1 MDEEGPRPASAENAS
16 NDPVSGATT
25 LVSSIGAD
33 SKASG
38 WVGLIANANSGVGAG
53 RDRVARLVQAL
64 KRKGLEAR
72 VAWSPADRRL
82 MVEQAEQSPSCR
94 CLVAV
99 GGDGTVSA
107 LINEKPR
114 VPICVLPAGTE
125 NLFARHFGL
134 SRHPEEAAETIALGR
149 AITLD
154 LGEADGQ
161 RFALMAGIGFDAEVV
176 TRHHLAR
183 IGHSQRVRPTS
194 RVAYVEPV
202 LRASFEYEFPTLT
215 VRVEDPEPPEVFS
228 GSIAF
233 VFNLP
238 SYALGLPIAP
248 TAREDDGLLDLV
260 VFRDPGPLAALHYLW
275 LIFRGLHLDRPGV
288 WHRRVRR
295 VSVSSDVAV
304 PVQLDGDPS
313 GKIHPRTP
321 DPWAARVL
329 PRAVSLL
336 VPKGY
341 SNASARLIS

>member
-1 MDEEGPRPASAENAS
+1 MVEDGPRPGSSDDRNHDAAPITTPRSSIIGPEFKASA
-16 NDPVSGATT
+16 
-25 LVSSIGAD
+25 
-33 SKASG
+33 

-53 RDRVARLVQAL
+53 RDRVARLVRAL
-64 KRKGLEAR
+64 KRKGLECR
-72 VAWSPADRRL
+72 VAWSPADRL
-82 MVEQAEQSPSCR
+82 VMVDQASRSPSCR

-107 LINEKPR
+107 LINEHPT

-134 SRHPEEAAETIALGR
+134 SRHPEEAAETIAHGR
-149 AITLD
+149 AISLD
-154 LGEADGQ
+154 LGAANDR
-161 RFALMAGIGFDAEVV
+161 RFALMAGIGFDAEIV

-183 IGHSQRVRPTS
+183 VGHSQRVRPTS

-215 VRVEDPEPPEVFS
+215 VRVEDPEPAEVFS

-295 VSVSSDVAV
+295 VSVSSDVSI
-304 PVQLDGDPS
+304 PVQLDGDPGGS
-313 GKIHPRTP
+313 INPSAPTP
-321 DPWAARVL
+321 WTAQVL
-329 PRAVSLL
+329 PRAVTLL
-336 VPKGY
+336 VPASY
-341 SNASARLIS
+341 SNSMLVS